1 MTSRKTRTVNNNN
14 NNKNKPALILEDDED
29 SDAMKAFLRDHADV
43 NENDDAN
50 DDAVESNDDEDEIV
64 EKRFQHDISVARDEF
79 ERSSLEAKVASGT
92 DRDGSAQRQLEEL
105 EAKVSAA
112 EAAKRGN
119 AGVQWC
125 THILFFIAAVYFGWR
140 FISEGG
146 YTTLKR

>member
-1 MTSRKTRTVNNNN
+1 
-14 NNKNKPALILEDDED
+14 
-29 SDAMKAFLRDHADV
+29 MKAFLRDHADV
-43 NENDDAN
+43 DGDEILVGDD
-50 DDAVESNDDEDEIV
+50 DDEIV
-64 EKRFQHDISVARDEF
+64 EKRFQQDISVARDEF
-79 ERSSLEAKVASGT
+79 ERSSLETKVASGT

-105 EAKVSAA
+105 EAKVNAA

-140 FISEGG
+140 FIGEGG

>member
-1 MTSRKTRTVNNNN
+1 
-14 NNKNKPALILEDDED
+14 LILEDDED

-43 NENDDAN
+43 NDDT
-50 DDAVESNDDEDEIV
+50 DDVAESNDDEDEIV
-64 EKRFQHDISVARDEF
+64 EKRFQHDINVARDEF